1 MRYDTTR
8 AINMNDDFDVDMD
21 EGADIRI
28 ELSMEDRLD
37 SIQQLIHE
45 LSYSIRAQRDQIT
58 MISDRAREN
67 AALFR

>member
-1 MRYDTTR
+1 
-8 AINMNDDFDVDMD
+8 MNDDFDVDMD
-21 EGADIRI
+21 EGADVRI